1 MRLKKKG
8 ASENVP
14 PKRPCFYGE
23 GCIISEAGMSTI
35 PRYRFCGIEDTRRVS
50 KRIVF
55 IYPESAM
62 KQRLDKDHVDLS
74 DIYCYDDF
82 KLIKKTRAFHPYRV
96 ERRFAFKGADYMAA
110 FDRVK
115 SGIPEMDEALD
126 NIRLGD
132 NVVWRVSELSQFKL
146 FMEPYVKQAIED
158 KRNIIYFRFASH
170 EPLLEDCPEVR
181 RVTVPLSH
189 RFENFTVDIH
199 NVIEEEG
206 KDAFYVFDCLS
217 ELQTAWATDLMMG
230 NFFRVTCPFLF
241 ILDTV
246 AFFPIIRGKHSV
258 QAVNKILNTTQ
269 LFFDVY
275 SDNKNIYVRPEKV
288 WNRNSHTMFLP
299 HTYNPETGAFRPILD
314 GVKSSR
320 FYQALGQAQR
330 SAEEQYSDSWDRY
343 FNRVKLLKENGMDIT
358 GDCHRMCD
366 IMMTRDDK
374 MRQMVKKH
382 FTPQD
387 YFAVRD
393 HMVGTGMIGGKACG
407 MLLARAIIRNKE
419 SDISEVLEPHDSFYV
434 GSDLYYTYI
443 VDNNL
448 WDTRIKQRTED
459 GYFELA
465 QELAD
470 KIMGGTFSDAMRD
483 QFVRIIEYYGQDPYI
498 IRSSSILEDG
508 FGNAFAGKYESVFCV
523 NRGSLEERL
532 EEFEHA
538 IKVVYASSMSL
549 SALDYRKRR
558 GLDKRDEQMALLIQ
572 RVSGSYYGSNYMPC
586 AAGVGYSYSPYRIMK
601 ESDPT
606 AGMLRLVMGLGTSA
620 VDRTEGSYPRIVN
633 LDMPQKTPYSSST
646 DKHKFSQGKAE
657 VINMTDQT
665 LKKLPLED
673 IAPDIPNYLGRILFE
688 HDYDAESRLREMGR
702 RRDVRFIS
710 CKGLV
715 ANSTLMEQMKRMLH
729 CIQEEYEYPVD
740 IEFTIN
746 ISENGEYSID
756 LLQCRPLQVQKG
768 QSGTVIPPDVPE
780 GHILL
785 ETKGSSM
792 GMCKATDIDIV
803 VYVDPVKY
811 YNMPYKEKDL
821 VAKLVG
827 KINGRYGDMGKH
839 MMLIVPG
846 RVGTTSPELG
856 VPTAFFD
863 ISAYEII
870 CEIEESKAGY
880 NPELSY
886 GSHIF
891 QDLVESEI
899 LYTAV
904 FNSEKTV
911 HFSPEKLES
920 SKDLVSEFEQ
930 SETLSDIVHIY
941 DVSDRKCTVYN
952 DVANEHL
959 MITC

>member
-1 MRLKKKG
+1 
-8 ASENVP
+8 
-14 PKRPCFYGE
+14 
-23 GCIISEAGMSTI
+23 
-35 PRYRFCGIEDTRRVS
+35 
-50 KRIVF
+50 
-55 IYPESAM
+55 
-62 KQRLDKDHVDLS
+62 
-74 DIYCYDDF
+74 
-82 KLIKKTRAFHPYRV
+82 
-96 ERRFAFKGADYMAA
+96 MAA
-110 FDRVK
+110 FDRIK
-115 SGIPEMDEALD
+115 SGIPEMDTALD

-132 NVVWRVSELSQFKL
+132 NVVWRVSELSQFKM
-146 FMEPYVKQAIED
+146 FMDPYIRQAIED
-158 KRNIIYFRFASH
+158 KRSIIYFRFASH
-170 EPLLEDCPEVR
+170 DPLIEDCPEIK
-181 RVTVPLSH
+181 TIHVPLSH

-199 NVIEEEG
+199 NAIEKAG

-258 QAVNKILNTTQ
+258 QAINKILNTTQ

-275 SDNKNIYVRPEKV
+275 SDNKIVYVRPEKV
-288 WNRNSHTMFLP
+288 WNRNSETMFLP
-299 HTYNPETGAFRPILD
+299 HTFDPETGQFRPILD
-314 GVKSSR
+314 GVRASR

-330 SAEEQYSDSWDRY
+330 SAQEQYSDSWDRF
-343 FNRVKLLKENGMDIT
+343 FNRAKLMNENGMNISD
-358 GDCHRMCD
+358 DCAKMCD

-374 MRQMVKKH
+374 MREMVKKH
-382 FTPQD
+382 FTPED

-393 HMVGTGMIGGKACG
+393 HMIGTGMIGGKACG

-419 SDISEVLEPHDSFYV
+419 PDINEVLEPHDSFYA

-448 WDTRIKQRTED
+448 WDTRIKQRTDE
-459 GYFELA
+459 GYFSLA
-465 QELAD
+465 VKFAD
-470 KIMGGTFSDAMRD
+470 KIMKGSFSDSMRE

-523 NRGSLEERL
+523 NRGSLEERTA
-532 EEFEHA
+532 EFERA
-538 IKVVYASSMSL
+538 IKIVYASSMSL

-586 AAGVGYSYSPYRIMK
+586 AAGVGYSYSPYRVMK
-601 ESDPT
+601 DSDPT

-633 LDMPQKTPYSSST
+633 LDMPEKTSYSSSA
-646 DKHKFSQGKAE
+646 DKHRFSQGKAE
-657 VINMTDQT
+657 VINMTERS
-665 LKKLPLED
+665 LKKLSLEE
-673 IAPDIPNYLGRILFE
+673 IEPDLPRYLDRILLE
-688 HDYDAESRLREMGR
+688 HDFDAESSLREMGR
-702 RRDVRFIS
+702 NRMIKFIS

-715 ANSTLMEQMKRMLH
+715 ANRTLMEQMKRMLR
-729 CIQEEYEYPVD
+729 CIQDEYDYPVD
-740 IEFTIN
+740 TEFTIN
-746 ISENGEYSID
+746 ISENGEYSVD

-768 QSGTVIPPDVPE
+768 KSGTVIPPDLPE
-780 GHILL
+780 EKILL
-785 ETKGSSM
+785 ESRGASM
-792 GMCKATDIDIV
+792 GMSKAAGLDIV

-811 YNMPYKEKDL
+811 YNMPYNDKNL
-821 VAKLVG
+821 VARLIG
-827 KINGRYGDMGKH
+827 KVNWHYRDMNKH

-856 VPTAFFD
+856 VPTTFSD

-870 CEIEESKAGY
+870 CETEETKAGY
-880 NPELSY
+880 NPELSF

-891 QDLVESEI
+891 QDLVEAEI
-899 LYTAV
+899 LYTAI
-904 FNSEKTV
+904 FNNEKTI
-911 HFSPEKLES
+911 HFAPEKLAS
-920 SKDLVSEFEQ
+920 SKDITHEFEQ
-930 SETLSDIVHIY
+930 DDILKGIVHVY
-941 DVSDRKCTVYN
+941 DVSDRNFAVYN

-959 MITC
+959 VITC

>member
-1 MRLKKKG
+1 
-8 ASENVP
+8 
-14 PKRPCFYGE
+14 
-23 GCIISEAGMSTI
+23 
-35 PRYRFCGIEDTRRVS
+35 
-50 KRIVF
+50 
-55 IYPESAM
+55 
-62 KQRLDKDHVDLS
+62 
-74 DIYCYDDF
+74 
-82 KLIKKTRAFHPYRV
+82 
-96 ERRFAFKGADYMAA
+96 MAA
-110 FDRVK
+110 FDRIK
-115 SGIPEMDEALD
+115 SGIPEMDTALD

-132 NVVWRVSELSQFKL
+132 NVVWRVSNLSEFKL
-146 FMEPYVKQAIED
+146 FMEPYVRQAIED

-170 EPLLEDCPEVR
+170 EPLLEDRPDIK
-181 RVTVPLSH
+181 RVDVPLSH

-199 NVIEEEG
+199 NVIEKEG
-206 KDAFYVFDCLS
+206 YDAFYVFDCLS

-258 QAVNKILNTTQ
+258 QAINKILNTTQ

-275 SDNKNIYVRPEKV
+275 SDKKNVYVRPEKV
-288 WNRNSHTMFLP
+288 WNRNSETMFLP
-299 HTYNPETGAFRPILD
+299 HTYDPETGEFRPILD

-320 FYQALGQAQR
+320 FYQTLGQAQR
-330 SAEEQYSDSWDRY
+330 SAEEQYSDSWDRF
-343 FNRVKLLKENGMDIT
+343 FNRVKLMRDNGMDISD
-358 GDCHRMCD
+358 DCSQMCD
-366 IMMTRDDK
+366 IMMTRDPK
-374 MRQMVKKH
+374 MRDMVKEH
-382 FTPQD
+382 FTPED

-407 MLLARAIIRNKE
+407 MLLARAIIRNRE
-419 SDISEVLEPHDSFYV
+419 PDISDVLEPHDSFYV

-448 WDTRIKQRTED
+448 WDTRIKQRTEE
-459 GYFELA
+459 GYFDLA
-465 QELAD
+465 GDFAD
-470 KIMGGTFSDAMRD
+470 KIMSGTFSEPMRE
-483 QFVRIIEYYGQDPYI
+483 QFVRIIDYYGQDPYI

-532 EEFEHA
+532 DEFEHA

-601 ESDPT
+601 DTDPT

-633 LDMPQKTPYSSST
+633 LDKPEKTSYSSSA

-657 VINMTDQT
+657 VINMTEHT
-665 LKKLPLED
+665 LKKLSLDHLE
-673 IAPDIPNYLGRILFE
+673 PDIPGYLDRILLE
-688 HDYDAESRLREMGR
+688 HDYDAESRLREIGR
-702 RRDVRFIS
+702 RRDVKFIS

-715 ANSTLMEQMKRMLH
+715 ENKTLMEQMKRMLA

-740 IEFTIN
+740 TEFTIN

-768 QSGTVIPPDVPE
+768 KSGTVIPPDVPKDN
-780 GHILL
+780 ILL
-785 ETKGSSM
+785 ESKGASM
-792 GMCKATDIDIV
+792 GMCKTTELDLI

-811 YNMPYKEKDL
+811 YSMPYKEKDL

-827 KINGRYGDMGKH
+827 KINWHYRDLNKH

-856 VPTAFFD
+856 VPTSFSD
-863 ISAYEII
+863 ISAFEVI
-870 CEIEESKAGY
+870 CETEESGAGY

-891 QDLVESEI
+891 QDLVEAEI

-904 FNSEKTV
+904 FNNEKTI
-911 HFSPEKLES
+911 HFSPEKLTEYP
-920 SKDLVSEFEQ
+920 DITGDFE
-930 SETLSDIVHIY
+930 EKEELKDIVHVY
-941 DVSDRKCTVYN
+941 DVSAGKCGVYN

-959 MITC
+959 LIALQTSHR